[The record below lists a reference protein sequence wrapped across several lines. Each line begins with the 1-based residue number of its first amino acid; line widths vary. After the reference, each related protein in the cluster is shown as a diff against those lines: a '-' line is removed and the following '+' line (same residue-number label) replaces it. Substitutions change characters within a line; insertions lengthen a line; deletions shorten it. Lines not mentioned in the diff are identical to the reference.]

1 MRKFRFIGNS
11 SDWEWDVNPIKRGIY
26 SMELLNKM
34 RGGDPVDDD
43 LVDCKWGKENFEE
56 VFEDETENI
65 EIPVLGAN
73 RTSIYEKAKT
83 LHKDTDL
90 GYFAGVAMQGIL
102 QDSNWITNPIEA
114 AKRALEYSKELIKQL
129 DQEAK

>member
-1 MRKFRFIGNS
+1 MRKFRFIGEPVNS
-11 SDWEWDVNPIKRGIY
+11 YYLLEKNSIYNANTIVTDGHDDEFGYGWDVLRYAEENPEDWEEIK
-26 SMELLNKM
+26 
-34 RGGDPVDDD
+34 P
-43 LVDCKWGKENFEE
+43 
-56 VFEDETENI
+56 
-65 EIPVLGAN
+65 
-73 RTSIYEKAKT
+73 

-114 AKRALEYSKELIKQL
+114 AKRAVEYSKELIKQL

>member
-1 MRKFRFIGNS
+1 MRKFRFIGDS
-11 SDWEWDVNPIKRGIY
+11 CDWEWDINPILGSLY
-26 SMELLNKM
+26 TLDALNEM

-43 LVDCKWGKENFEE
+43 LIDCEWGKENFQE
-56 VFEDETENI
+56 VFEYKNYK
-65 EIPVLGAN
+65 IPILGYN
-73 RTSIYEKAKT
+73 NVSVKQ

-114 AKRALEYSKELIKQL
+114 SKRAVEYSKELIKQL